1 MHTRSR
7 IKSLILSAALVGI
20 IMPAHAD
27 SVLQAVGSGAVDPMT
42 TGSVKTDAAFDA
54 RGVVMANAEITLGAG
69 LAAKINAMPFKAGDN
84 FYKGDKLVSF
94 DCAKQQAE
102 LRGAKASLGKAAS
115 FYSGKKR
122 LLSRGAAGKQEVRE
136 AAADVASAKANADAL
151 AETIGLC
158 SISAPFSGRVV
169 ERHAETYEIPA
180 ANAPI
185 MTVVDDSALELD
197 LIVPSTWLRWVKK
210 GSQFSFAVD
219 ELGQGFN
226 AKIIRIGAKVD
237 AVSQT
242 VKLTGSFVKRPD
254 SVLAG
259 MSGTAKFSPPATN

>member
-1 MHTRSR
+1 METRT
-7 IKSLILSAALVGI
+7 LFATLLLSASLGTS
-20 IMPAHAD
+20 
-27 SVLQAVGSGAVDPMT
+27 SVFAQSAVQAVDGGTIDPMV
-42 TGSVKTDAAFDA
+42 TGSVKTPGGFDA

-69 LAAKINAMPFKAGDN
+69 LAAKIKSMPFKAGDS
-84 FYKGDKLVSF
+84 FYEGDQLVSF

-102 LRGAKASLGKAAS
+102 LRGAKATLGKAAS

-122 LLSRGAAGKQEVRE
+122 LLNRGAAGKQEVRE
-136 AAADVASAKANADAL
+136 AAADVAAAKANADAL
-151 AETIGLC
+151 AETISLC
-158 SISAPFSGRVV
+158 SIAAPFSGRVV
-169 ERHAETYEIPA
+169 ERHAETHEIPA

-210 GSQFSFAVD
+210 GSTFNFSVD
-219 ELGQGFN
+219 ELGAGFN
-226 AKIIRIGAKVD
+226 AKVIRIGAKVD

-242 VKLTGSFVKRPD
+242 VKLTGTFVNKPG

-259 MSGTAKFSPPATN
+259 MSGTANFNAPASN